1 MSPITH
7 LIGSWLIGAVVTNNP
22 RDPKLVTLAG
32 IIPDAD
38 GLGMVVDIGLG
49 LISGQEVTFHYYQQ
63 FHHLLLHGW
72 PAALAVAALLAGFA
86 RNRTRAFI
94 IGLLTFHLHL
104 VCDLIGSRG
113 PSPSDLWPIC
123 YSEPLFSHPIWIWS
137 GQWRLD
143 GWQNQSVFLVVFLVA
158 LWLAARRG
166 YSFLELAGRRVDAV
180 FVGVLQ
186 KWRNRIRIKE
196 TTGRK

>member
-1 MSPITH
+1 
-7 LIGSWLIGAVVTNNP
+7 LVGAVVTNNP
-22 RDPKLVTLAG
+22 RDRKLVTLAG

-38 GLGMVVDIGLG
+38 GLGMVVDVGLG
-49 LISGQEVTFHYYQQ
+49 LISGKEVTFQYYQQ
-63 FHHLLLHGW
+63 FHHLLMHGW
-72 PAALAVAALLAGFA
+72 PAALAVVALLASFA
-86 RNRTRAFI
+86 RNRARVFI
-94 IGLLTFHLHL
+94 FGLLTFHLHL

-123 YSEPLFSHPIWIWS
+123 YGEPLFFHPIWIWR

-143 GWQNQSVFLVVFLVA
+143 GWQNQSIFLVVFLVA

-166 YSFLELAGRRVDAV
+166 YSFLELAGRRVDTV

-186 KWRNRIRIKE
+186 KWRTRLRPKQPPS
-196 TTGRK
+196 

>member
-1 MSPITH
+1 
-7 LIGSWLIGAVVTNNP
+7 LVGAVVTNNP
-22 RDPKLVTLAG
+22 RDRKLVTLAG

-38 GLGMVVDIGLG
+38 GLGMVVDVGLG
-49 LISGQEVTFHYYQQ
+49 LISGQEVTFRYYQQ
-63 FHHLLLHGW
+63 FHHLLMHGW

-86 RNRTRAFI
+86 RNRARVFVF
-94 IGLLTFHLHL
+94 GLLTFHLHL

-123 YSEPLFSHPIWIWS
+123 YSEPLFPHPIWIWK

-143 GWQNQSVFLVVFLVA
+143 GWHNQSVFLVVFLVA
-158 LWLAARRG
+158 LWLATRRG
-166 YSFLELAGRRVDAV
+166 YSFLELAGRRVDTV

-186 KWRNRIRIKE
+186 KWRNRLRPKNP
-196 TTGRK
+196 TS